1 MARLWVARRRAAYR
15 TRRPARTYTRSV
27 LAHALGDGMMS
38 PLLVVWVILA
48 ASSSELPSPLRYHA
62 RILHEQPLAAAAS
75 TAFATAAIGDCL
87 AQLVWASGVYSAVEA
102 FIPSEMGMPTA
113 ALAAMATMSSAQPL
127 PGVDPELGWQRT
139 LRFAGIVGALVGV
152 AGESWFRRLL
162 RPFPGWTYDV
172 ALRTTFD
179 QVRMLA
185 RSAARARAGP
195 NAPSPEI
202 DSDASLPNPAPVPY
216 ATAGTIRTR
225 GPLSRGRRYDLHR
238 EWRRRPLY
246 TPQTAPRLRASALNH
261 VDLVAQR
268 HLLQLS
274 HGANALAAGVCDEL
288 GHRLDRPRVFT
299 RTPPNRRRAPA
310 VRSHR
315 LYRNLPARGASAR
328 RLIFVLR

>member
-1 MARLWVARRRAAYR
+1 MDERRLLGRRGSHTKRDGDAHCCTGCHGYH
-15 TRRPARTYTRSV
+15 V
-27 LAHALGDGMMS
+27 LCT
-38 PLLVVWVILA
+38 
-48 ASSSELPSPLRYHA
+48 AS
-62 RILHEQPLAAAAS
+62 
-75 TAFATAAIGDCL
+75 
-87 AQLVWASGVYSAVEA
+87 
-102 FIPSEMGMPTA
+102 
-113 ALAAMATMSSAQPL
+113 
-127 PGVDPELGWQRT
+127 PGVDPELGQRT

-162 RPFPGWTYDV
+162 RPFPVG
-172 ALRTTFD
+172 
-179 QVRMLA
+179 RMTSPCVPHSTRYA
-185 RSAARARAGP
+185 RMRAAPRARRP
-195 NAPSPEI
+195 TTPLRRRSILTRLCPTPP
-202 DSDASLPNPAPVPY
+202 LCPA
-216 ATAGTIRTR
+216 TTGTIRTR
-225 GPLSRGRRYDLHR
+225 GPLSCGRRYDLHR

-246 TPQTAPRLRASALNH
+246 TPQTAPRLRASTLNH

-315 LYRNLPARGASAR
+315 LYRSIPARGASAR